1 MRLGCSVHHLI
12 DAGLGFSEVL
22 NLSAELGMTELELG
36 VANRLETP
44 GMSAEMLLTS
54 PYERGELVARIS
66 DAGLRIG
73 ALNCFGNPLHP
84 LSSAAASD
92 QTGVSRSIEL
102 AAILGVNTVV
112 GAVRLPGHSGR
123 RPSGSHGRSTG
134 TISSKVSGSRPSMC
148 GGRWRSSP
156 RPLGVNIA
164 LKLHP
169 GQIVYNTATFQRL
182 AAAVGPGL
190 VANIDP
196 AHLFY
201 QGMDPLKVID
211 AVQGQ
216 LGHVHAK
223 DAVINA
229 EATALNGLIDPSP
242 FDDPHRSWRFA
253 AVGDGRDVT
262 WWSAFLEKLR
272 SVGYRECSAS
282 NTPTRRWIPT
292 PPCAATWSLSAPPAS
307 NA

>member
-54 PYERGELVARIS
+54 PYERGELVAQIS

-92 QTGVSRSIEL
+92 QTGVRRSIEL

-112 GAVRLPGHSGR
+112 GAAGCPGIGET
-123 RPSGSHGRSTG
+123 PVWITWPIYWDDLIEGQWQQAIDVWG
-134 TISSKVSGSRPSMC
+134 
-148 GGRWRSSP
+148 
-156 RPLGVNIA
+156 PLAEMAASADVKIA

-169 GQIVYNTATFQRL
+169 GQVVYNTATFQRL

-229 EATALNGLIDPSP
+229 EATALNGLIDASP

-272 SVGYRECSAS
+272 SVGYEGMLSIEHADATLDPDTALRRNVEVLRSAG
-282 NTPTRRWIPT
+282 
-292 PPCAATWSLSAPPAS
+292 L
-307 NA
+307 